1 VQSDICASLRK
12 RDRHAGSETLSGS
25 GNQRIFSFETEEIE
39 NSHDIAPL
47 LDCIEWL

>member
-1 VQSDICASLRK
+1 VQGDICASLRK
-12 RDRHAGSETLSGS
+12 SDCHAGSETLSGS
-25 GNQRIFSFETEEIE
+25 GNQRIFTLETEEIK